1 MMRTRIKRILVA
13 IKDPDHAPRAQLKKA
28 AALARASG
36 AALEIFHAVAQAE
49 IDDEVRGRDFLQTT
63 AELIDALNAHALRRL
78 QRLASSSLLEGLRVE
93 VTPSWDFPPHEAVI
107 RRAISTGADL
117 IVAAAQSQQFAGRLV
132 LANTDWE
139 LIRHSPLPVLVVKSA
154 RDYSKPAVIAAI
166 DPFHARAKPTRLD
179 SRIFAAAA
187 AMSRLLKGAT
197 HSFHA
202 YMPLVSMAPGPSG
215 MPLMLPPELE
225 DIHGEQ
231 VEKSFRRACERA
243 HIPPARR
250 HLNMGL
256 VGDELGSVVKR
267 VNAGIVVMG
276 AVSRSGLRRVFI
288 GNTAERILDDLTC
301 DVLVVK
307 PANFK
312 SNVSRR
318 RAHRQPV
325 YFAPV

>member
-1 MMRTRIKRILVA
+1 MRTRIKRILVA
-13 IKDPDHAPRAQLKKA
+13 VKDPDHAPRAQLRKA
-28 AALARASG
+28 ATLARASG
-36 AALEIFHAVAQAE
+36 AVLEIFHAIAQNE
-49 IDDEVRGRDFLQTT
+49 IDDEVRGREIPETT
-63 AELIDALNAHALRRL
+63 AELIQALNAQALRRL
-78 QRLASSSLLEGLRVE
+78 QRLARAAVFAGLRVE

-107 RRAISTGADL
+107 RRAVSTNADL
-117 IVAAAQSQQFAGRLV
+117 IVAAAQPQQFAGRLV

-139 LIRHSPLPVLVVKSA
+139 LIRHSPVPVLIVKSE
-154 RDYSKPAVIAAI
+154 RDYRKPAVIAAI

-179 SRIFAAAA
+179 ARILATASALG
-187 AMSRLLKGAT
+187 RLLKGAT

-202 YMPLVSMAPGPSG
+202 YMPLVAMAPGPSG

-225 DIHGEQ
+225 DVHGEQ
-231 VEKSFRRACERA
+231 VDKRFRRACERA

-256 VGDELGSVVKR
+256 EGDELSSVVKR
-267 VNAGIVVMG
+267 LDAGIVVMG

-288 GNTAERILDDLTC
+288 GNTAERILDDLGC

-307 PANFK
+307 PADFK
-312 SNVSRR
+312 SQVSRR